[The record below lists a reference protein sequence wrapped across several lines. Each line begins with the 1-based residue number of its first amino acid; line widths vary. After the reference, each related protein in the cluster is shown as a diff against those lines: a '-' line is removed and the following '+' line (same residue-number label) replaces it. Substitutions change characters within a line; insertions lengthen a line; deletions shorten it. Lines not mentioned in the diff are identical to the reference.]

1 MAKYRN
7 YASIKIKG
15 KRATKKVK
23 KLSFC
28 PNDGTLLM
36 PKKEDGKSQLICRKC
51 GYKTE
56 PTDAKAYRLVVK
68 IPHTPKDKT
77 IVVEGEN
84 EKKLEIDEDEREE
97 LKRQALEFYAEEG
110 ET

>member
-1 MAKYRN
+1 M
-7 YASIKIKG
+7 
-15 KRATKKVK
+15 
-23 KLSFC
+23 SFC
-28 PNDGTLLM
+28 PNDGTLMM
-36 PKKEDGKSQLICRKC
+36 PKKENGKSQLICRKC

-77 IVVEGEN
+77 TVVEGEDS
-84 EKKLEIDEDEREE
+84 KKLEIDEDEREE